1 MWSYRTAFIFK
12 TFHELFND
20 CQFLKLTT
28 RKFVRYCKYLPVLPS
43 TCLLW
48 NLMWYFAGELCLQMF
63 EIKGLFLSA
72 MYFSRYNLFCVS
84 ACLNISMTMILTCKP
99 IHCMYMIENH
109 TYEDF
114 TIFISSIWGL
124 YIFTISIQSWTTK
137 VTILFET
144 LVLFSHVH
152 NQHLPHSHSQNTWL
166 NCQLTW
172 S

>member
-72 MYFSRYNLFCVS
+72 MYFSRYNLVCVS

-99 IHCMYMIENH
+99 KSSIHCM
-109 TYEDF
+109 F
-114 TIFISSIWGL
+114 
-124 YIFTISIQSWTTK
+124 
-137 VTILFET
+137 ILFFEFSIPT
-144 LVLFSHVH
+144 VNWTFYLSLFR
-152 NQHLPHSHSQNTWL
+152 LPTQLYMQDMTWRKKQSKAKNFIFFL
-166 NCQLTW
+166 SVDHDWNVR
-172 S
+172 